1 MSERLAAWQELSRL
15 TVDCDRMDRRFFR
28 ELLRESE
35 NLRRAASRAAESWP
49 EGLPLLQD
57 LFSSVFKPC
66 PVLKEE
72 AEVRPSVLLNHAVMS
87 RLIGFPEWERLR
99 RSTVLDRSAA
109 ALAAAYLLDFLLT
122 HVPRDPALQQA
133 LDAGRQAARAGQSA
147 DALTYAVG
155 RAEEAAV
162 ESARWGTA
170 VREIVQRQESVLS
183 NTVYGAVLKAR
194 RYVEQALDSLDGLGV
209 SDAERQSMALDD
221 QLNLMIQALNPN
233 LVRVAQLA
241 RQHRQLRQGRLE
253 RQVCRPIG
261 ELWTIER
268 GRSLSQ
274 LIPSELAML
283 GHPLGKAEFLRR
295 WSEGQ
300 TMQYAFRQRVRNVP
314 PPLILMLDTSGS
326 TEEWV
331 VENQYQRRDW
341 IASVAVALLD
351 MARADGREMAAVH
364 FGTILA
370 PDGREVPAC
379 AVHRY
384 PAGKARAG
392 ERLELASVWI
402 GGSTPV
408 YDGYLQAVAL
418 MRDNPA
424 LRGADIVCITDGQ
437 WSGWPDTLRAAVDR
451 DRQEL
456 GFRFTGVV
464 VGEGNEECFRPIADV
479 ILHARMDAEGF
490 LTLTEALRRA

>member
-241 RQHRQLRQGRLE
+241 
-253 RQVCRPIG
+253 
-261 ELWTIER
+261 
-268 GRSLSQ
+268 SS
-274 LIPSELAML
+274 S
-283 GHPLGKAEFLRR
+283 
-295 WSEGQ
+295 
-300 TMQYAFRQRVRNVP
+300 
-314 PPLILMLDTSGS
+314 
-326 TEEWV
+326 
-331 VENQYQRRDW
+331 
-341 IASVAVALLD
+341 
-351 MARADGREMAAVH
+351 
-364 FGTILA
+364 
-370 PDGREVPAC
+370 
-379 AVHRY
+379 
-384 PAGKARAG
+384 
-392 ERLELASVWI
+392 
-402 GGSTPV
+402 
-408 YDGYLQAVAL
+408 
-418 MRDNPA
+418 
-424 LRGADIVCITDGQ
+424 
-437 WSGWPDTLRAAVDR
+437 
-451 DRQEL
+451 
-456 GFRFTGVV
+456 FTRTTRHSW
-464 VGEGNEECFRPIADV
+464 C
-479 ILHARMDAEGF
+479 
-490 LTLTEALRRA
+490 